1 MYFKG
6 SIKQPSPG
14 EYEKNQADKIV
25 YRSSPAFSHQFRRE
39 GTVLWSHNGK
49 VKHNELVSHWMIN
62 WYQIKWLFIVK
73 MKEIYL
79 KNITLLEGSVIW
91 SHNGKVKQNEPAQHF
106 IEINWYQIIFYEKN
120 RNK

>member
-1 MYFKG
+1 
-6 SIKQPSPG
+6 
-14 EYEKNQADKIV
+14 
-25 YRSSPAFSHQFRRE
+25 
-39 GTVLWSHNGK
+39 
-49 VKHNELVSHWMIN
+49 MIN

-73 MKEIYL
+73 TKEIYL

-91 SHNGKVKQNEPAQHF
+91 SHDGKVKQNEPAQHF